1 MKTRTALILTSLLW
15 IFPYFLLGG
24 AGILWLAER
33 GWSFY
38 WLILAAVSMLV
49 AQILYRNRSRKAR
62 SELRDS
68 ANVSPSTL
76 WTPAGERAWAEVQK
90 IAVDP
95 NLSISQINRPD
106 QLWELL
112 NRILQIVAREFHP
125 RSSKPELEVPLP
137 RVLLVVELVS
147 RDLKQ
152 LLKTKIPG
160 SHLLTLHDLQR
171 LQTLAQWA
179 PVASLLYRMTMFA
192 ANPASGVVRELG
204 SYAQGELLQESK
216 LDFQQWL
223 LQVAIKKAGFYAIE
237 LYSGHLDLRELEPGE
252 LSSPQTEREAQQAAA
267 DAALAKQAPLRVLVL
282 GQAKAGKSSLINKLF
297 GELQAADDVV
307 PRTRSLTPYLLKRDD
322 EWSALIFDSAGYSE
336 GLSDADVLKDLSREA
351 ANADL
356 LLWVCSAV
364 SPAREPDRRL
374 MQDLRQS
381 IEADPNREFPP
392 VLVAVTHIDQL
403 RPLREW
409 SPPYDLRDESRDK
422 SRNIRAA
429 LQAVADDLRIPLDR
443 VIPVCLKSG
452 DSYNVEDGLLSAT
465 LAILPSARRLQC
477 QRSLRERHNSEK
489 WQLLWGQA
497 REAGRILLDVIQGN
511 SPPPSR

>member
-1 MKTRTALILTSLLW
+1 
-15 IFPYFLLGG
+15 
-24 AGILWLAER
+24 
-33 GWSFY
+33 
-38 WLILAAVSMLV
+38 
-49 AQILYRNRSRKAR
+49 
-62 SELRDS
+62 
-68 ANVSPSTL
+68 
-76 WTPAGERAWAEVQK
+76 
-90 IAVDP
+90 
-95 NLSISQINRPD
+95 
-106 QLWELL
+106 
-112 NRILQIVAREFHP
+112 
-125 RSSKPELEVPLP
+125 
-137 RVLLVVELVS
+137 
-147 RDLKQ
+147 
-152 LLKTKIPG
+152 
-160 SHLLTLHDLQR
+160 
-171 LQTLAQWA
+171 A

-252 LSSPQTEREAQQAAA
+252 LTSPQTEREAQQAAA
-267 DAALAKQAPLRVLVL
+267 DTALAKQAPLRVLVL
-282 GQAKAGKSSLINKLF
+282 GQAKAGKSSLINELF

-374 MQDLRQS
+374 MHDLRQS

-392 VLVAVTHIDQL
+392 ILVAVTHIDQL

-409 SPPYDLRDESRDK
+409 SPPYDLRDESREK

-429 LQAVADDLRIPLDR
+429 LQAVADDLRIPLER
-443 VIPVCLKSG
+443 AIPVCLKPG
-452 DSYNVEDGLLSAT
+452 DSYNVEDGLLSAM

-497 REAGRILLDVIQGN
+497 REAGRILLDVIQGKS
-511 SPPPSR
+511 SPPSG